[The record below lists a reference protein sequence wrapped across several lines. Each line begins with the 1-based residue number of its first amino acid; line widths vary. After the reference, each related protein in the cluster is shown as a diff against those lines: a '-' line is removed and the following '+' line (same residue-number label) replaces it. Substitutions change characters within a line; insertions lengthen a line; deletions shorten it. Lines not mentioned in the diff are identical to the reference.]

1 MCSRPADPAVIGL
14 WESVNTSRGGI
25 GHTIEFRP
33 DGTFVEAT
41 TVIVNMRYRLQ
52 GDELFVRESGGK
64 EPAKES
70 ATVVKISERT
80 LIQTAPDGSFV
91 EKQRLGD
98 RKSGESGL
106 VGAWRYRHYTG
117 AIAFERY
124 TPGGQLFFRLPLSSS
139 AGCFV
144 SRQSQLTFAGPWYDR
159 EHIDYKPPK

>member
-106 VGAWRYRHYTG
+106 VGAHG
-117 AIAFERY
+117 AIVTTRVPSLSNATRREGSY
-124 TPGGQLFFRLPLSSS
+124 FFGCRCRLRP
-139 AGCFV
+139 AV
-144 SRQSQLTFAGPWYDR
+144 SCHVNRS
-159 EHIDYKPPK
+159 